1 MPIVCTLLSVLLAC
15 ACLEHCVSVSVS
27 VLYMCT
33 SVCPAA
39 VDVGEDQPRT
49 IISGLVKDVP
59 IEEMMDRMVIVM
71 CNLKPAK

>member
-1 MPIVCTLLSVLLAC
+1 MHL
-15 ACLEHCVSVSVS
+15 
-27 VLYMCT
+27 

-39 VDVGEDQPRT
+39 VDVGEGEPRT
-49 IISGLVKDVP
+49 ILSGLVKHVP

>member
-15 ACLEHCVSVSVS
+15 ARLEHCVSVSV
-27 VLYMCT
+27 VYMCT